1 MLTHAG
7 CVAYRTT
14 DDEPLFV
21 VVSSSDGK
29 HWVLPKG
36 HIEPGESPT
45 EAALRELA
53 EEAGVTGRIVA
64 KIGREKYA
72 TEKEKAVV
80 DYFLIEASGCRRAE
94 EVRTVRWLNEAAA
107 HTMLTFDGQKKALRR
122 GAAMVADISPAAGD
136 EPRRR

>member
-7 CVAYRTT
+7 CVAYRKTE
-14 DDEPLFV
+14 DETLFV
-21 VVSSSDGK
+21 VVSSSDGR

-36 HIEPGESPT
+36 HIAPGENPK

-64 KIGREKYA
+64 KIGREKYS

-94 EVRTVRWLNEAAA
+94 EARTVRWLNETAAR
-107 HTMLTFDGQKKALRR
+107 TTLTFDGQKKALRR
-122 GAAMVADISPAAGD
+122 GAAMIADISPPAGD
-136 EPRRR
+136 GPQQP